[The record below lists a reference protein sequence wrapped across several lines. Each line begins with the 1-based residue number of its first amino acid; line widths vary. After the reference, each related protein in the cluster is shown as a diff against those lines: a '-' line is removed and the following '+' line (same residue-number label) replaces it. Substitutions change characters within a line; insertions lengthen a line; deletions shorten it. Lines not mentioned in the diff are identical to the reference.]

1 MPSARDREPEVVR
14 VTTARH
20 SHTEDIALRQRRYAI
35 MQSFRI
41 ACVLL
46 GVLLPIP
53 IWAKGLFF
61 IGAVALP
68 WCGVVMANAG
78 PSVASRKS
86 RRNAIQSG
94 LTETSTVERVPIE
107 RSRIVDG

>member
-1 MPSARDREPEVVR
+1 MPVPQREPHVVN

-20 SHTEDIALRQRRYAI
+20 SHDADIALRQRRYMAT
-35 MQSFRI
+35 QGVRLV
-41 ACVLL
+41 CVIL

-61 IGAVALP
+61 VGAVALP

-78 PSVASRKS
+78 PTVLSRKQRAS
-86 RRNAIQSG
+86 AIALG
-94 LTETSTVERVPIE
+94 LTETPAPD
-107 RSRIVDG
+107 RIPLDPAKIIDAE